1 MIRRRLITFTC
12 AIFLV
17 MAGVLSVPA
26 VESAGAAPPRDRT
39 DCGGERPA
47 KPGGGRY
54 TCAFDDDFSGGQLD
68 DGKWVVQQTALNGM
82 TTGAKDCY
90 VASPNNVWVSGGQ
103 LHLRSRVESAPFT
116 CPSPYGNFTSNRTV
130 ATVASWAKFTQTYG
144 RFEFRAKMPAYD
156 DGPGLHSALWLYP
169 QAHTYGAWPSSGEI
183 DVAEWY
189 SGDPR
194 KAYPSV
200 HYAGEDWTKST
211 GFNCPVAGAS
221 STYHRYAVEW
231 TPSVMRFYYDGRLCF
246 SHDWRTD
253 SVLTGSQPFD
263 RPFYLVMTQVFGSGW
278 NTADANTPKSGE
290 LTIDWVRVWR

>member
-1 MIRRRLITFTC
+1 MIRRQLITFAC
-12 AIFLV
+12 ATFLV
-17 MAGVLSVPA
+17 V
-26 VESAGAAPPRDRT
+26 AGALSLPAPEPAAAAPRLDRA

-54 TCAFDDDFSGGQLD
+54 ACAFDDDFSGDTLD

-90 VASPNNVWVSGGQ
+90 VANRKNVWVSGGQ
-103 LHLRSRVESAPFT
+103 LHLRSQVEAKPFV
-116 CPSPYGNFTSNRTV
+116 CPSPLGNFTSKRTV
-130 ATVASWAKFTQTYG
+130 ATVASWSKFTQTYG
-144 RFEFRAKMPAYD
+144 RFEFRAKMPNHS
-156 DGPGLHSALWLYP
+156 GPGLHSAVWLYP

-211 GFNCPVAGAS
+211 GFDCSVAGAS
-221 STYHRYAVEW
+221 TGFHRYAVEW
-231 TPSVMRFYYDGRLCF
+231 TPSVMRFFYDGRLCF
-246 SHDWRTD
+246 THAWTPNAP
-253 SVLTGSQPFD
+253 LAAPQPFD
-263 RPFYLVMTQVFGSGW
+263 RPFYLVMTQVFGSAW
-278 NTADANTPKSGE
+278 NAVDGGTPASGE
-290 LTIDWVRVWR
+290 MAIDWVRAWR